1 MTYYQLF
8 KLADFLSANEVVTTY
23 IELKEETSFKE
34 AFGDFPLAR
43 VDDEAKVKGLY
54 IVVFPESELDKA
66 YIYKGIL
73 NYCKDIEYT
82 STIFVGID
90 RDGIDKII
98 IGVDETK

>member
-8 KLADFLSANEVVTTY
+8 KLADFLSANEASTVFV
-23 IELKEETSFKE
+23 ELEEETSFKE
-34 AFGDFPLAR
+34 AFGDFPLAM
-43 VDDEAKVKGLY
+43 VNESKVKGLY
-54 IVVFPESELDKA
+54 VVVFPESEVDKEFL
-66 YIYKGIL
+66 YKGIL

-82 STIFVGID
+82 STIFMGVD

>member
-8 KLADFLSANEVVTTY
+8 KLADFLSSNEAVTTY
-23 IELKEETSFKE
+23 IEIEEETSFEE
-34 AFGDFPLAR
+34 AFGYFPLTM
-43 VDDEAKVKGLY
+43 VNEGSVKGLY
-54 IVVFPESELDKA
+54 IVVFPESEVDREFL
-66 YIYKGIL
+66 YKGIL

-82 STIFVGID
+82 STIFMGVD

>member
-8 KLADFLSANEVVTTY
+8 KLADFLSANEASTVFV
-23 IELKEETSFKE
+23 ELEEETSFKE

-43 VDDEAKVKGLY
+43 VDDEAKAKGLY

-66 YIYKGIL
+66 YLYKGIL
-73 NYCKDIEYT
+73 NYCKDIEYS
-82 STIFVGID
+82 STIFMGVD

>member
-8 KLADFLSANEVVTTY
+8 KLADFLSANEAVTTY

-34 AFGDFPLAR
+34 AFGDFPLVK

-54 IVVFPESELDKA
+54 IVVFPESEVDEEYL
-66 YIYKGIL
+66 YNGIL

-82 STIFVGID
+82 STIFMVVD
-90 RDGIDKII
+90 RDGINKII

>member
-8 KLADFLSANEVVTTY
+8 KLADFLSANEAVTTY
-23 IELKEETSFKE
+23 IELEEETSFKE
-34 AFGDFPLAR
+34 AFGDFPLAK
-43 VDDEAKVKGLY
+43 VDDEAKAKGLY
-54 IVVFPESELDKA
+54 IVAFPESELDKA

-82 STIFVGID
+82 STIFMGVD